1 MTNSIQAHF
10 NNEAINML
18 PRIKT
23 EILKA
28 EGSDRNNL
36 ITATLQRC
44 LNASIPV
51 AYMTSDELNRFQS
64 KLLTSF
70 KDIGWIN

>member
-18 PRIKT
+18 PRIKA

-28 EGSDRNNL
+28 EGSNHNNL
-36 ITATLQRC
+36 ITATLQNC
-44 LNASIPV
+44 LGASIPI
-51 AYMTSDELNRFQS
+51 AYMTPTELNRFQS

-70 KDIGWIN
+70 KNLGWIN